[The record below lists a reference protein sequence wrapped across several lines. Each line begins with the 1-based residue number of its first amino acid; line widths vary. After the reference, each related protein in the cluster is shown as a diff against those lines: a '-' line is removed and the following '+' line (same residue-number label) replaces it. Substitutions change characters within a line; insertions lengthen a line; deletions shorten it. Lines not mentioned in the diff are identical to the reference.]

1 MAMKQRVLG
10 KTGAKVSE
18 IGFGGIPIQRLS
30 EAEAIAVVQ
39 GVLDLGV
46 TFIDTAN
53 SYSNSEEKIGKA
65 LVGRRRQGVFLA
77 TKTNQR
83 TAEGAAG
90 HIDLAL
96 GRLQTDYIDLYQLHN
111 VADAKTFDQVLAP
124 GGAVEALEAA
134 RAAGKIRHIGVSSH
148 SPEISKQLAACGKFE
163 TIQFPFNFITREPGE
178 ALMPVAVEHNLGFIA
193 MKPLDGGTLD
203 RVDLAFKYLLQ
214 FPGVIP
220 DPGVES
226 VEQMRQIV
234 EIAEGDVT
242 LTVDDVAEM
251 EEIRSTTGT
260 RHCRRC
266 MYCLPCPAGIGIP
279 SVLSVES
286 SYRRS
291 SPARFMRPQT
301 ADNIAKAEECTECG
315 QCEDKCPYRL
325 PIREMLKLAT
335 AFYREKEREFAA
347 VKA

>member
-1 MAMKQRVLG
+1 MKQRILG
-10 KTGAKVSE
+10 KTGASVSD

-30 EAEAIAVVQ
+30 EAEAVAVVQ

-53 SYSNSEEKIGKA
+53 SYSNSEEKIGQA
-65 LVGRRRQGVFLA
+65 LAGRRREGVFLA

-96 GRLQTDYIDLYQLHN
+96 QRLQTDYIDLYQLHN

-124 GGAVEALEAA
+124 GGAVETLEAA
-134 RAAGKIRHIGVSSH
+134 RVAGKIRHIGVSSH
-148 SPEISKQLAACGKFE
+148 SPEIAQKLARCGRFE
-163 TIQFPFNFITREPGE
+163 TIQFPFNFVTREPGE
-178 ALMPVAVEHNLGFIA
+178 ALMPAVEEHGLGFIA

-214 FPGVIP
+214 FPLVVP

-226 VEQMRQIV
+226 VEQMRQIIAV
-234 EIAEGDVT
+234 AEGDVT
-242 LTVDDVAEM
+242 LTATDLAEM
-251 EEIRSTTGT
+251 EDIRAAVGT

-266 MYCLPCPAGIGIP
+266 MYCLPCPVGIGIP
-279 SVLSVES
+279 NVLSVES
-286 SYRRS
+286 SYKRS
-291 SPARFMRPQT
+291 SPQRFLRPQT
-301 ADNIAKAEECTECG
+301 AENITKAEQCTECA
-315 QCEDKCPYRL
+315 QCEEKCPYRL
-325 PIREMLKLAT
+325 PIREMLKGCT
-335 AFYREKEREFAA
+335 AFYRAKEREYLALQNA
-347 VKA
+347 